1 MKKLLLAGTALG
13 GLALAGPALAADL
26 PVKAPPIMVA
36 PAFSWT
42 GCYIGGHVGGARGQ
56 KEWSGFTNEFG
67 NLFGGGLVSLF
78 QSTVIAVAS
87 GSSSV
92 LVLTEVSFSG
102 TSIAATRTLT
112 TTISGLTTTITF
124 TNSARTNVVT
134 STSDDTAGFLGGGQI

>member
-56 KEWSGFTNEFG
+56 KEWSGFTDAFG
-67 NLFGGGLVSLF
+67 TLFGGALVDVSSLTTLVITATTFTTALTLVSGG
-78 QSTVIAVAS
+78 STFVTTLAGI
-87 GSSSV
+87 
-92 LVLTEVSFSG
+92 T
-102 TSIAATRTLT
+102 TSLP
-112 TTISGLTTTITF
+112 L
-124 TNSARTNVVT
+124 
-134 STSDDTAGFLGGGQI
+134 